1 MAGDIRSGF
10 VRPITGNFFVLERS
24 TGVRFRLGDRI
35 LEHRGLSG
43 SYSRRKTGIAGGFG
57 IIADPEIDTA
67 VGGKKNGI
75 LGDEIIVNPTGRR
88 SQREAGK
95 NNDNASTQ
103 VAPDS
108 GLCFEQGRKN

>member
-1 MAGDIRSGF
+1 M
-10 VRPITGNFFVLERS
+10 LERS
-24 TGVRFRLGDRI
+24 PGGRFRLGDRI

-95 NNDNASTQ
+95 NNDNASNQ
-103 VAPDS
+103 VAADR
-108 GLCFEQGRKN
+108 GVCFEQGREN

>member
-1 MAGDIRSGF
+1 MIGRSY
-10 VRPITGNFFVLERS
+10 VLARW
-24 TGVRFRLGDRI
+24 TGVRCRLGVRI
-35 LEHRGLSG
+35 VEHLGLSG

-95 NNDNASTQ
+95 NNDNASNQ
-103 VAPDS
+103 VAPDRRV
-108 GLCFEQGRKN
+108 CFEQGREH